1 MFTRQDK
8 TRQDKTRQDKTRQD
22 NIVYLSTFLS
32 GFILVLIMQ
41 LMRASTFFIAL
52 TKAVHIKFT

>member
-8 TRQDKTRQDKTRQD
+8 TRQD
-22 NIVYLSTFLS
+22 NIIYLSTFLS

-41 LMRASTFFIAL
+41 FMRASTFFIAL